1 MSLADRLEYMP
12 IVLASFTTPN
22 DSVIQELAGRVS
34 GKAGGAAAAFNN
46 ADAVK
51 FLHALYDSLCENRI
65 AYQSPPSFV
74 NGAQFG
80 QHIKLGRDVLRNH
93 AGTCIDLAILWAS
106 TCEAVGLKPVLIVI
120 PGHCFPAVYLPEG
133 QLVAIEATGV
143 GKCNFEKALEIGNE
157 ELQRARQSESI
168 QVDVMAQRKAGV
180 QSLDLPTASP
190 TFLTDMGYHF
200 DATSRTTTQQQA
212 AQQQTDEADD
222 SRSTA
227 ATPSVVG
234 VWGFTGQLPVG
245 NVDVG
250 LALTAQ
256 GKMAFV
262 IISKGPNGQQSVKSV
277 GHWQASGNMLVL
289 TDENMTQRF
298 QYQLQGDQLSVYF
311 PGLQSWV
318 NFRRVQSNS

>member
-1 MSLADRLEYMP
+1 MP

-34 GKAGGAAAAFNN
+34 GKADGAAAAFNN

-51 FLHALYDSLCENRI
+51 FLHSLYDSLCENRI

-106 TCEAVGLKPVLIVI
+106 TCEAVGLKPVLVVI

-157 ELQRARQSESI
+157 ELQRARQGESI

-200 DATSRTTTQQQA
+200 DAKSRVTTQQTS
-212 AQQQTDEADD
+212 QQQTAQ
-222 SRSTA
+222 A
-227 ATPSVVG
+227 ANHRYGRQPFDRGDAVRRG
-234 VWGFTGQLPVG
+234 VWGFTGQLPTG
-245 NVDVG
+245 KVDVG
-250 LALTAQ
+250 LALTAE

-262 IISKGPNGQQSVKSV
+262 IITQGPNGPQTVKSV
-277 GHWQASGNMLVL
+277 GRWQASGNTLVL
-289 TDENMTQRF
+289 SDENMTQRF
-298 QYQLQGDQLSVYF
+298 QYQLQGNQLSVYF

-318 NFRRVQSNS
+318 NFHRVQSNS